1 MSVARVLNEEPSFDR
16 LLARINEM
24 PVLPHVVFKVMEIS
38 GGSESPDAELERV
51 IVVDPGFS
59 SRLITLA
66 NSAYYALP
74 RKVTSVREAIGFLG
88 FKAIRQ
94 LAMTVGVFDM
104 FIGKNDKDSLRRRRW
119 WRQSVDTAVCC
130 RFLADRTKLLC
141 VDDAYTCGL
150 LHFIGKTLLDRFGE
164 DSYEKVELLQEHE
177 VDCRRAEQA
186 VLGCNH
192 IKLAVGAAEKWG
204 FPEELVAGLEYLDQP
219 HPSNP
224 LAMYPACVAIGHRI
238 AEIALHGVDERTNQQ
253 LPVWALEQMG
263 RSQSDGPELIAAGM
277 DAIAAAASIQL

>member
-1 MSVARVLNEEPSFDR
+1 MRVDSTDCLQGLVEITMSAIPLLNEEPNLEK

-38 GGSESPDAELERV
+38 GSSEFPAAELERA

-66 NSAYYALP
+66 NSAYYGLP

-94 LAMTVGVFDM
+94 LAMTVGVFDL

-130 RFLADRTKLLC
+130 KYVAERTKL
-141 VDDAYTCGL
+141 VSADDAYTCGL

-164 DSYEKVELLQEHE
+164 DSYEKVELLQERSE
-177 VDCRRAEQA
+177 ERR
-186 VLGCNH
+186 
-192 IKLAVGAAEKWG
+192 
-204 FPEELVAGLEYLDQP
+204 
-219 HPSNP
+219 
-224 LAMYPACVAIGHRI
+224 
-238 AEIALHGVDERTNQQ
+238 
-253 LPVWALEQMG
+253 
-263 RSQSDGPELIAAGM
+263 
-277 DAIAAAASIQL
+277 